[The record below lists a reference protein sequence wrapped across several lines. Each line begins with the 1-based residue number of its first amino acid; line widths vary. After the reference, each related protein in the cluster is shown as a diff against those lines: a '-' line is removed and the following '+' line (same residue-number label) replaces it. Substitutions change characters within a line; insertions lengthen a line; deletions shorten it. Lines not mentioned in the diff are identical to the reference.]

1 MRHRVMKG
9 GRQMLDSSFLQIGAR
24 RQFFFDDLVI
34 EVFANGRL
42 CLTSR
47 VYPTRD
53 DSVGVAAFAIGGRAM
68 LRRLDAW
75 TMAAAPQVDESS
87 NAE

>member
-1 MRHRVMKG
+1 MTYLRG
-9 GRQMLDSSFLQIGAR
+9 GRVELAPGENLRVQVFIDRS
-24 RQFFFDDLVI
+24 VI

-53 DSVGVAAFAIGGRAM
+53 DSVGVAAFAIGGRAT

-75 TMAAAPQVDESS
+75 TMAAAPQVEDPSI
-87 NAE
+87 AE